1 MQPNPLDLWVE
12 LMSISLGSPA
22 GYNRK
27 KVPKCMLS
35 LGQTHTPD
43 QSFLLLF
50 GWWIE
55 YKYLNNVQPNW
66 IASAGAGFKIA
77 GFTLKKAVIRN
88 HSIFSSSFMEPSIM
102 DSSNYKPK
110 SFWQKKKQQATLFIV
125 VSLPYISAI
134 AAYRKSIPSLPELWS
149 PLSNIDSIQS
159 GIYHKISSDNTTLIE
174 HFKHTNKTTV
184 QTIKEH
190 QRKSK
195 EEKEKPHRI
204 KQ

>member
-1 MQPNPLDLWVE
+1 
-12 LMSISLGSPA
+12 MSINLGSPA
-22 GYNRK
+22 WCNRK

-43 QSFLLLF
+43 QSFLLF

-110 SFWQKKKQQATLFIV
+110 NFWQKKTAGNTVHCGFSTV
-125 VSLPYISAI
+125 SAI

-149 PLSNIDSIQS
+149 PLANIDSIRHNQAS
-159 GIYHKISSDNTTLIE
+159 TT
-174 HFKHTNKTTV
+174 
-184 QTIKEH
+184 
-190 QRKSK
+190 KSLQATQ
-195 EEKEKPHRI
+195 H
-204 KQ
+204 

>member
-43 QSFLLLF
+43 QSFLLF

-110 SFWQKKKQQATLFIV
+110 NFWQKKNSRQHCSLWFLYRISNCCLQKINTFITRTV
-125 VSLPYISAI
+125 KSSCK
-134 AAYRKSIPSLPELWS
+134 YRFHTA
-149 PLSNIDSIQS
+149 QS
-159 GIYHKISSDNTTLIE
+159 GIHHKISSGNTTLIE
-174 HFKHTNKTTV
+174 HFKHTQTTV

>member
-43 QSFLLLF
+43 QSFLLF

-110 SFWQKKKQQATLFIV
+110 SFWQKKNSRQHCSLWFLYHIYQQLLPTENQYLHYQNCEVLFQI
-125 VSLPYISAI
+125 
-134 AAYRKSIPSLPELWS
+134 
-149 PLSNIDSIQS
+149 
-159 GIYHKISSDNTTLIE
+159 
-174 HFKHTNKTTV
+174 
-184 QTIKEH
+184 
-190 QRKSK
+190 
-195 EEKEKPHRI
+195 
-204 KQ
+204 